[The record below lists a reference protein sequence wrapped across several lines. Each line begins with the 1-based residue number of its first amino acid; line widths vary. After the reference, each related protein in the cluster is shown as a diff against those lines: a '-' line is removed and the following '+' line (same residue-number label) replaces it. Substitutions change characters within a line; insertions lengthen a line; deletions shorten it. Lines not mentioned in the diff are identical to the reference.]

1 MTLFLFR
8 RHRPERRNNMEI
20 IIPILTAAVRSGT
33 PILYATLGEII
44 TEKAGILNLGL
55 EGIMLVGAYTGF
67 SVAYSSGSAWLGV
80 GAAFLVGTLM
90 GLIHAFICVTLKGN
104 QVVSGLAITMFGTGA
119 SSLLG
124 RKFVGF
130 TIPGLSR
137 IPLPVLSD
145 IPVIGPVFF
154 NHDALIYSSYIIVL
168 FFCWFFTSTRP
179 GLNLRA
185 VGDNPRAADAM
196 GISVTGTRYFYTLLG
211 AGIVAV
217 GGAYM
222 SLAYTKMWGELMTA
236 GRGWIAVALVIFA
249 IWNPARAAFGA
260 YLFGG
265 VEAFQLRL
273 QTAGTTI
280 PTPVLMMLPYLM
292 TIGVL
297 LFISIKKGKGI
308 LFGAPASLGAPFFR
322 EERD

>member
-1 MTLFLFR
+1 
-8 RHRPERRNNMEI
+8 MEI
-20 IIPILTAAVRSGT
+20 LIPILAAAVRSGT

-67 SVAYSSGSAWLGV
+67 SVTYKTGNPWIGV
-80 GAAFLVGTLM
+80 IAAFIIGTM
-90 GLIHAFICVTLKGN
+90 MATIHAFISITLKGN
-104 QVVSGLAITMFGTGA
+104 QVVSGLALTMFGTGA

-124 RKFVGF
+124 RSYIGF
-130 TIPGLSR
+130 TIKGLNK
-137 IPLPVLSD
+137 IPLPLLSD
-145 IPVIGPVFF
+145 IPILGPVLF
-154 NHDALIYSSYIIVL
+154 NNDALIYVSFILVVILYM
-168 FFCWFFTSTRP
+168 FFVRTRN
-179 GLNLRA
+179 GLYLRA

-196 GISVTGTRYFYTLLG
+196 GINVDRTRYIYTLIG
-211 AGIVAV
+211 GGIVAI

-222 SLAYTKMWGELMTA
+222 SIAYTKMWAELMTA

-249 IWNPARAAFGA
+249 IWNPFRAALGA

-273 QTAGTTI
+273 QAAGTSI
-280 PTPVLMMLPYLM
+280 PTPLLMMLPYIL
-292 TIGVL
+292 TISVL
-297 LFISIKKGKGI
+297 FFISVSQGKGI
-308 LFGAPASLGAPFFR
+308 LFGAPSSLGQPFFR

>member
-1 MTLFLFR
+1 
-8 RHRPERRNNMEI
+8 MEI

-33 PILYATLGEII
+33 PILYATLGEIL
-44 TEKAGILNLGL
+44 TEKGGVLNLGL
-55 EGIMLVGAYTGF
+55 EGIMLLGAYSGF
-67 SVAYSSGSAWLGV
+67 SVAYSTGSAWLGV
-80 GAAFLVGTLM
+80 AAAFLVGCLL
-90 GLIHAFICVTLKGN
+90 GLVHAFICVTLKGN
-104 QVVSGLAITMFGTGA
+104 QVVAGLAMTMFGTGA

-124 RKFVGF
+124 RSFVGF
-130 TIPGLSR
+130 TIPGLDRISVPLLGD
-137 IPLPVLSD
+137 IPLLGPVL
-145 IPVIGPVFF
+145 FQ
-154 NHDALIYSSYIIVL
+154 HDAMVYCSYALVL
-168 FFCWFFTSTRP
+168 FFCWYFSSTRP

-196 GISVTGTRYFYTLLG
+196 GIPVAKIRYIYTMVG
-211 AGIVAV
+211 AGIVAL

-249 IWNPARAAFGA
+249 IWNPARAALGA

-280 PTPVLMMLPYLM
+280 PAPVLMMLPYLM

-297 LFISIKKGKGI
+297 LFISIRKGKGI
-308 LFGAPASLGAPFFR
+308 VFGAPASLGLPFFR

>member
-1 MTLFLFR
+1 
-8 RHRPERRNNMEI
+8 MEI

-33 PILYATLGEII
+33 PILYATLGEIL
-44 TEKAGILNLGL
+44 TEKGGVLNLGL
-55 EGIMLVGAYTGF
+55 EGIMLLGAYSGF
-67 SVAYSSGSAWLGV
+67 SVAYSTGSAWLGV
-80 GAAFLVGTLM
+80 TAAFLVGCLL
-90 GLIHAFICVTLKGN
+90 GLLHAFICVTLKGN
-104 QVVSGLAITMFGTGA
+104 QVVAGLAMTMFGTGA

-124 RKFVGF
+124 RSLVGF
-130 TIPGLSR
+130 TISGLDR
-137 IPLPVLSD
+137 VPLPLLGDIPLL
-145 IPVIGPVFF
+145 GPVFF
-154 NHDALIYSSYIIVL
+154 QHDAMLYCSYALVL
-168 FFCWFFTSTRP
+168 FFCWYFSSTRP

-196 GISVTGTRYFYTLLG
+196 GIPVTKIRYIYTMVG
-211 AGIVAV
+211 AGIVAL

-249 IWNPARAAFGA
+249 IWNPARAALGA

-265 VEAFQLRL
+265 VEAYQLRL

-280 PTPVLMMLPYLM
+280 PAPILMMLPYLM
-292 TIGVL
+292 TIAVL
-297 LFISIKKGKGI
+297 LFISIRKGKGI
-308 LFGAPASLGAPFFR
+308 VFGAPASLGLPFFR